1 MLFRSDAG
9 GRLFTSARLARGDWQ
24 SVILGSSRCLR
35 GIDPRSPYFV
45 GLRTF
50 DACLSGTNMAEMAP
64 IAEFALAHN
73 PQLKRVLIGLDFEM
87 FTARRTMSSDY
98 DASMLSGKSTTEVT
112 LEYLLSW
119 QTLRR
124 SFSTLADYFSGR
136 RTDVSDDGSVD
147 MTILPPKM
155 TPRGRFD
162 DVLKNG
168 FLLDA
173 ASYGAFE
180 YSRRR
185 IADLS
190 RVLAEYK
197 KAGVVVDMYVSPS
210 HARQMEAIYALG

>member
-1 MLFRSDAG
+1 MTSKRGYITLYLSTVAVGILCVEGFNALVDPSALWSPVKGGIERTRVLDAG

-98 DASMLSGKSTTEVT
+98 DASMLDRKSTR
-112 LEYLLSW
+112 LNS
-119 QTLRR
+119 
-124 SFSTLADYFSGR
+124 
-136 RTDVSDDGSVD
+136 
-147 MTILPPKM
+147 
-155 TPRGRFD
+155 
-162 DVLKNG
+162 
-168 FLLDA
+168 
-173 ASYGAFE
+173 
-180 YSRRR
+180 
-185 IADLS
+185 
-190 RVLAEYK
+190 
-197 KAGVVVDMYVSPS
+197 S
-210 HARQMEAIYALG
+210 H